1 MTHPHLWDDPGGPP
15 PGFRV
20 RPVPAIAS
28 ALMRRSLVPLLVAP
42 LCAIGLMAASGCGV
56 TADDAAA
63 TVGGATVSTATVD
76 DMAGDAAFVGAV
88 LQGAAPATD
97 DGVLPGETA
106 RNTLSFEIQRTALLQ
121 EVDRWG
127 LQVTDGDRSDA
138 RSRID
143 EQVPGLTKKNLDR
156 LVEYVVATS
165 VLEQRLGEVDADSD
179 ADLRLLYDGTPSL
192 WDQVCLTAVQIP
204 STKAAERAA
213 RAALDSG
220 TSLADLAD
228 KVDDAQLAAEPSQGC
243 IARTQLP
250 PAIRTDA
257 EAAATKELRG
267 PIVVE
272 GAQGNVA
279 YFYRVESTKQLSFAQ
294 AREDLASLAGALQ
307 QRAQQQAAAQL
318 WLSLILQQGVT
329 INPRY
334 GSDLVVG
341 SQGQL
346 EITPP
351 EAPAGAFPVA
361 TMPKPDA
368 TTGGSSGSGTSGSGS
383 SDAGNSGAAPQTRTS
398 P

>member
-1 MTHPHLWDDPGGPP
+1 M
-15 PGFRV
+15 
-20 RPVPAIAS
+20 
-28 ALMRRSLVPLLVAP
+28 
-42 LCAIGLMAASGCGV
+42 CAIGLMAASGCGV

-63 TVGGATVSTATVD
+63 TVGNATVSTATVD
-76 DMAGDAAFVGAV
+76 DLAGDAAFVGAV
-88 LQGAAPATD
+88 LQGAAPATN
-97 DGVLPGETA
+97 DGVLPGDTA
-106 RNTLSFEIQRTALLQ
+106 RTTLSFEIQRTALLQ
-121 EVDRWG
+121 EIDRWG
-127 LQVTDGDRSDA
+127 LQVTDGDRSEA

-143 EQVPGLTKKNLDR
+143 EQVPGLSKKNRDR

-165 VLEQRLGEVDADSD
+165 VLEERLGEIDVESD
-179 ADLRLLYDGTPSL
+179 ADLRLLYDGAPGL

-204 STKAAERAA
+204 SRRAAERAA
-213 RAALDSG
+213 RAALDGG

-228 KVDDAQLAAEPSQGC
+228 EVDDAQLAAEPSQGC

-257 EAAATKELRG
+257 EAAATKEVRG

-279 YFYRVESTKQLSFAQ
+279 YFYRVESTKRLSFAQ
-294 AREDLASLAGALQ
+294 ARDDLASLADALQ

-334 GSDLVVG
+334 GSELVVAA
-341 SQGQL
+341 QGQL
-346 EITPP
+346 EVTPP
-351 EAPAGAFPVA
+351 QAPAGAFPVV
-361 TMPKPDA
+361 TVPQPDSA
-368 TTGGSSGSGTSGSGS
+368 
-383 SDAGNSGAAPQTRTS
+383 DAPRTQTS